1 MTKIVKYES
10 WLLYSEI
17 DVSQIFKPSRM
28 EKGEL
33 IKLMLEYELF
43 EEKIFWSS
51 DSDFFQNYLEF
62 LYLNGGKN
70 DENDSGNKHS
80 N

>member
-1 MTKIVKYES
+1 
-10 WLLYSEI
+10 
-17 DVSQIFKPSRM
+17 M

-51 DSDFFQNYLEF
+51 DSDFCQSYLEF
-62 LYLNGGKN
+62 LYLSGGKN
-70 DENDSGNKHS
+70 DETIGRRGLKLRRLTRGYNVRFKLGRAFGNLLF
-80 N
+80 

>member
-1 MTKIVKYES
+1 
-10 WLLYSEI
+10 
-17 DVSQIFKPSRM
+17 M

-51 DSDFFQNYLEF
+51 DSDFFRNYLEF

>member
-1 MTKIVKYES
+1 MK
-10 WLLYSEI
+10 
-17 DVSQIFKPSRM
+17 
-28 EKGEL
+28 KGKL

-62 LYLNGGKN
+62 LYSNGGKD
-70 DENDSGNKHS
+70 DEKDLGEEVS

>member
-1 MTKIVKYES
+1 
-10 WLLYSEI
+10 
-17 DVSQIFKPSRM
+17 M

-51 DSDFFQNYLEF
+51 DSDFFQSYLEF
-62 LYLNGGKN
+62 LYLNGG
-70 DENDSGNKHS
+70 ENVENKLGEEGS

>member
-1 MTKIVKYES
+1 
-10 WLLYSEI
+10 
-17 DVSQIFKPSRM
+17 M
-28 EKGEL
+28 EKGKL

-43 EEKIFWSS
+43 DEKILWSS

-70 DENDSGNKHS
+70 DENELGEEDSN
-80 N
+80 

>member
-1 MTKIVKYES
+1 
-10 WLLYSEI
+10 
-17 DVSQIFKPSRM
+17 M

-62 LYLNGGKN
+62 LYFNGGKN

>member
-1 MTKIVKYES
+1 
-10 WLLYSEI
+10 
-17 DVSQIFKPSRM
+17 M

-51 DSDFFQNYLEF
+51 DSDFFQSYLEF
-62 LYLNGGKN
+62 LYLFGGEN
-70 DENDSGNKHS
+70 DENELGEEDSN
-80 N
+80 

>member
-1 MTKIVKYES
+1 
-10 WLLYSEI
+10 
-17 DVSQIFKPSRM
+17 M

-51 DSDFFQNYLEF
+51 DSDFFRHYLEF

-70 DENDSGNKHS
+70 DENDSGNNHS

>member
-1 MTKIVKYES
+1 
-10 WLLYSEI
+10 
-17 DVSQIFKPSRM
+17 M

-33 IKLMLEYELF
+33 IKLMHEYELF
-43 EEKIFWSS
+43 EEKIFWGS

-62 LYLNGGKN
+62 LYLNGGN
-70 DENDSGNKHS
+70 DDDNELEEEGS

>member
-1 MTKIVKYES
+1 MTT
-10 WLLYSEI
+10 LLRNRCI
-17 DVSQIFKPSRM
+17 PNFKPSRM

-51 DSDFFQNYLEF
+51 DSDFFQSYLEF

-70 DENDSGNKHS
+70 NENDSGNKHS

>member
-1 MTKIVKYES
+1 
-10 WLLYSEI
+10 
-17 DVSQIFKPSRM
+17 M

-51 DSDFFQNYLEF
+51 ESDFFQNYLEF

-70 DENDSGNKHS
+70 DANELGEEDSN
-80 N
+80 

>member
-1 MTKIVKYES
+1 MTT
-10 WLLYSEI
+10 LLRNTCI
-17 DVSQIFKPSRM
+17 PNFKPSRM

-51 DSDFFQNYLEF
+51 DSDFFQSYLEF

-70 DENDSGNKHS
+70 NENDSGNKHS

>member
-1 MTKIVKYES
+1 
-10 WLLYSEI
+10 
-17 DVSQIFKPSRM
+17 M

-51 DSDFFQNYLEF
+51 DSDFFQSYLEF
-62 LYLNGGKN
+62 LYLYGGKN
-70 DENDSGNKHS
+70 DENNSGNELS

>member
-1 MTKIVKYES
+1 
-10 WLLYSEI
+10 
-17 DVSQIFKPSRM
+17 M

-43 EEKIFWSS
+43 DEKIFWSS
-51 DSDFFQNYLEF
+51 DSDFFQSYLEF
-62 LYLNGGKN
+62 LLLKGEKN
-70 DENDSGNKHS
+70 DENVSGNKHS

>member
-1 MTKIVKYES
+1 MTS
-10 WLLYSEI
+10 LLRNRYTKN
-17 DVSQIFKPSRM
+17 FKPSRM
-28 EKGEL
+28 KKVKL

-51 DSDFFQNYLEF
+51 DNDFFQSYLEF
-62 LYLNGGKN
+62 LYFNGGKN
-70 DENDSGNKHS
+70 DENNSGNGHS

>member
-1 MTKIVKYES
+1 
-10 WLLYSEI
+10 
-17 DVSQIFKPSRM
+17 M

-62 LYLNGGKN
+62 LYLNGGKD
-70 DENDSGNKHS
+70 DENELGEETS

>member
-1 MTKIVKYES
+1 MK
-10 WLLYSEI
+10 
-17 DVSQIFKPSRM
+17 
-28 EKGEL
+28 KGEL

-62 LYLNGGKN
+62 LYLYGGKN
-70 DENDSGNKHS
+70 NENEFGDEDSN
-80 N
+80 